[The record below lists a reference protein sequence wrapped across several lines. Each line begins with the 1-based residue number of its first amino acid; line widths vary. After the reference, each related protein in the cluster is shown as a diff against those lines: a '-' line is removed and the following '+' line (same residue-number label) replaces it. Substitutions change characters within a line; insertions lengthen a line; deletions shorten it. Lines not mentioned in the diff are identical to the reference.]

1 MRRFAVVLVAAF
13 FFAAALTAQTPVPI
27 DHTAGQ
33 SVSAGQAAPAADQK
47 VVFNTHS
54 LIYHCASCSAAKR
67 CTKNCITTTLA
78 DAKARGGRACKLCG
92 GTCVHSSPQQS
103 HQESRPVQH
112 IHCCDGT
119 FSPSCTYVHS
129 GCCSH
134 HGGVCQ

>member
-1 MRRFAVVLVAAF
+1 MRRFAVALVAS
-13 FFAAALTAQTPVPI
+13 FFALALAAQIPARVDHAAVQSTSVGQTAT
-27 DHTAGQ
+27 
-33 SVSAGQAAPAADQK
+33 AADQK

-67 CTKNCITTTLA
+67 CTKNCVTTTLA

-92 GTCVHSSPQQS
+92 GTCAHSSPPHAQN
-103 HQESRPVQH
+103 QESRPAQH
-112 IHCCDGT
+112 IRCCDGT
-119 FSPSCTYVHS
+119 LSPSCTYVHS

>member
-1 MRRFAVVLVAAF
+1 MRRFAVALVACL
-13 FFAAALTAQTPVPI
+13 FATAIAARTPAPVG
-27 DHTAGQ
+27 HTATQ
-33 SVSAGQAAPAADQK
+33 SASLGQAAAAADQR

-54 LIYHCASCSAAKR
+54 LIYHCASCAAAKR

-92 GTCVHSSPQQS
+92 GTCGTHTSPPPS
-103 HQESRPVQH
+103 HLEPPPVQH
-112 IHCCDGT
+112 VRCCDGT
-119 FSPSCTYVHS
+119 LSPSCTYVHS

>member
-1 MRRFAVVLVAAF
+1 MRRFAVALVAF
-13 FFAAALTAQTPVPI
+13 LFAVALAAQAPVPVG
-27 DHTAGQ
+27 HTTLL
-33 SVSAGQAAPAADQK
+33 SASTGQAAPAADPK

-67 CTKNCITTTLA
+67 CTKSCITTTLA

-92 GTCVHSSPQQS
+92 GTCAHSSHPQS
-103 HQESRPVQH
+103 DHQESRPVQH
-112 IHCCDGT
+112 VRCCDGSL
-119 FSPSCTYVHS
+119 SPSCTYVHS

>member
-1 MRRFAVVLVAAF
+1 MRRFIVALSGLLLAATLAAGTAVPVASQAVQSAT
-13 FFAAALTAQTPVPI
+13 AA
-27 DHTAGQ
+27 Q
-33 SVSAGQAAPAADQK
+33 SQAAADQK

-78 DAKARGGRACKLCG
+78 DARGRGGRACKLCG
-92 GTCVHSSPQQS
+92 GTCASASNPSPQPE
-103 HQESRPVQH
+103 HQESKHVR
-112 IHCCDGT
+112 CCDGSL
-119 FSPSCTYVHS
+119 SPSCTYVHS

>member
-1 MRRFAVVLVAAF
+1 MKRILIAFAILTSF
-13 FFAAALTAQTPVPI
+13 GLTA
-27 DHTAGQ
+27 
-33 SVSAGQAAPAADQK
+33 SATSPPAADVHTAVVRAAATDPTEQK

-54 LIYHCASCSAAKR
+54 LKYHCASCSAAKR

-78 DAKARGGRACKLCG
+78 DAKARGGVACKICG
-92 GTCVHSSPQQS
+92 GTCGGSGSSSQ
-103 HQESRPVQH
+103 SRPVQH
-112 IHCCDGT
+112 VRCCDGT